1 MLFSKYPATV
11 LIAVLVSLPLASQQ
25 SNPVPTAGACGMP
38 LFGAINNDRN
48 LFSEQQEEWLGE
60 IMDQG
65 VRRDLHVI
73 EDPDGYL
80 QHLGERLLAQLPPT
94 KIHYHLVIVDS
105 PELNSFGL
113 AGGRIYIYRRMIA
126 FAKTEDELAALVGHE
141 IGHQITHQAAIE
153 ISDWF
158 RELGITSLGDRQDV
172 YNKWNQFQDN
182 VRKLKKGVKESQE
195 EQDQVTAD
203 RIGLYAMTRAGYDP
217 AQFVAFADRSLE
229 TKGKTGN
236 FWSDLFGTTTPES
249 KRLREIL
256 RRATPIP
263 PNCIAQRADTT
274 AFARWQQ
281 AVVEAKR
288 ETAKE
293 ALPGLVKKV
302 PLHPPLRNELTFL
315 QFSPDGKYLLAQ
327 DDSSIFVLTREPMA
341 NLFRIDAPG
350 ANAPQFTPDSAFIVF
365 HDDEL
370 RVQKWEIASRRQVF
384 IRALSSSCAYSAL
397 SPTGQVF
404 ACVKPDRDLQMV
416 DVKTGEAF
424 FSKKNLFEL
433 TPMEVWFAELAA
445 ALEESEGHPVI
456 PVHMAF
462 SPDGRYF
469 LAGHGNYTLGYD
481 VSNRT
486 EIKLP
491 GRVRDLIR
499 SGFAFTTPDEVFGVE
514 AQKAVRLRFP
524 GGEVV
529 DQFPFSGH
537 GHFAAST
544 KPGYIVASPAG
555 AAPIGALD
563 LSAKKFVLGYR
574 TMGFAVYGDVYAG
587 DDVDGRLTIKKIA
600 DHSLVAKIEL
610 PDSPLAGAK
619 ASAFSSNGK
628 LLAVSGRTRAAI
640 WKLDTGDE
648 IGFSNDFDSAFFD
661 QETLIVKYPKQEKV
675 PDRIMEVAGTPLA
688 ARKLY
693 DLDSGEENTDAAPGL
708 RTPRSR
714 AWQDADLLFRIEPV
728 DPKKFDHFRLDVRD
742 IRTHGALW
750 QLSFDRPRPRFYY
763 SPLAKT
769 ITFVVSDYGK
779 IKEAAKQDPA
789 LAARMDA
796 IKGKDGKA
804 ASYLIQVYEARSRK
818 PLGNLLVDTGNL
830 SFRVGRAVTAGDN
843 VFVSD
848 SENRTLVY
856 SLKTG
861 EQRGKVLG
869 DLRALSADGGKML
882 VENDTGVADLYD
894 AASLQSLAHY
904 RFPSRLTHAEFA
916 SQNNLMV
923 LTADQTFYQFDLGGT
938 PKEAR
943 VE

>member
-11 LIAVLVSLPLASQQ
+11 LIAVLASLPLASQQ
-25 SNPVPTAGACGMP
+25 SNPLPTAEACGMP
-38 LFGAINNDRN
+38 LFGAIKNDRN

-73 EDPDGYL
+73 EDPDSYL
-80 QHLGERLLAQLPPT
+80 QRLGERLLAQLPPT
-94 KIHYHLVIVDS
+94 KIHYHFVIVDS
-105 PELNSFGL
+105 PGLNSFGL

-141 IGHQITHQAAIE
+141 IGHQITHQAAVE

-158 RELGITSLGDRQDV
+158 RELGLTSLGDRQDI

-182 VRKLKKGVKESQE
+182 ARKIRKGVNASQE
-195 EQDQVTAD
+195 EQDQVAAD

-256 RRATPIP
+256 RHATPIP
-263 PNCIAQRADTT
+263 PNCIAPPADTS

-281 AVVEAKR
+281 SVVEAKR
-288 ETAKE
+288 EAAKE
-293 ALPGLVKKV
+293 TLPGLVKKV
-302 PLHPPLRNELTFL
+302 PLKPPLRNELTFL

-327 DDSSIFVLTREPMA
+327 DDSSIFVLTREPLA
-341 NLFRIDAPG
+341 NLFSIDAPG
-350 ANAPQFTPDSAFIVF
+350 AKAAEFGPDSAFIVF
-365 HDDEL
+365 DDEEL
-370 RVQKWEIASRRQVF
+370 RVQKWDIASRRLVF
-384 IRALSSSCAYSAL
+384 IRALSSNCASSAL
-397 SPTGQVF
+397 SPTGQVV
-404 ACVKPDRDLQMV
+404 ACVKPDRELQMV

-424 FSKKNLFEL
+424 FSKKNFFEL
-433 TPMEVWFAELAA
+433 TPMEAWAAELTA
-445 ALEESEGHPVI
+445 ALGDPLDLI

-469 LAGHGNYTLGYD
+469 LAGHGVYTLGYD
-481 VSNRT
+481 ITNRT

-491 GRVRDLIR
+491 GRVRDLLR
-499 SGFAFTTPDEVFGVE
+499 SSFAFTAPDEIFGAE
-514 AQKAVRLRFP
+514 ALKAVRLRFP
-524 GGEVV
+524 GGEVI
-529 DQFPFSGH
+529 DQFPFSGR
-537 GHFAAST
+537 GHFAASA

-555 AAPIGALD
+555 TAPIGALD
-563 LSAKKFVLGYR
+563 LSAKKFVMGYR
-574 TMGFAVYGDVYAG
+574 TMGFSVYGDVYAG
-587 DDVDGRLTIKKIA
+587 DDVDGRLVIKKIA
-600 DHSLVAKIEL
+600 DHSLIAKIDL

-619 ASAFSSNGK
+619 ASAFSPNGK
-628 LLAVSGRTRAAI
+628 LLAVSGRTRAAV

-661 QETLIVKYPKQEKV
+661 QETLIVKYPKHEKE
-675 PDRIMEVAGTPLA
+675 PDRIMEIAGTPLA
-688 ARKLY
+688 GHKLY
-693 DLDSGEENTDAAPGL
+693 DLEADEENADAPPGF
-708 RTPRSR
+708 RWSRSR
-714 AWQDADLLFRIEPV
+714 AWQDADLLLRIEPV
-728 DPKKFDHFRLDVRD
+728 DPKKLDHFRLDVRD
-742 IRTHGALW
+742 IRTHAELW
-750 QLSFDRPRPRFYY
+750 QLPFDRPRPRFYY
-763 SPLAKT
+763 SPAAKT

-779 IKEAAKQDPA
+779 IREAAKQDPA
-789 LAARMDA
+789 LAARIDA

-804 ASYLIQVYEARSRK
+804 AAYLIQAYEARSRK
-818 PLGNLLVDTGNL
+818 FLGNLLVDTGNL

-848 SENRTLVY
+848 SEHRTLVY
-856 SLKTG
+856 SLKSG

-869 DLRALSADGGKML
+869 DLRALSADGSKVL
-882 VENDTGVADLYD
+882 VENDKGVADLYN

-904 RFPSRLTHAEFA
+904 TFPSSLTRAEFA
-916 SQNNLMV
+916 SPNNLMV
-923 LTADQTFYQFDLGGT
+923 LTADQTFYQFDLGAA

-943 VE
+943 AE